1 MCYILLTITFDLI
14 CQISLILS
22 QKLFGKRLL
31 RVNGLKNIFLGFQV
45 YLMPRAEHNET
56 SLDLYKHIT
65 SSLFIIRVYYQL
77 GPVII
82 NSSIIQSVFQSSMIK
97 LSRALLQND
106 QMCLYLFTRPYTE
119 SVKAMLCM
127 RDT

>member
-1 MCYILLTITFDLI
+1 MNLE
-14 CQISLILS
+14 S
-22 QKLFGKRLL
+22 
-31 RVNGLKNIFLGFQV
+31 
-45 YLMPRAEHNET
+45 
-56 SLDLYKHIT
+56 YKHIT
-65 SSLFIIRVYYQL
+65 SSLFINRVYYQL

-82 NSSIIQSVFQSSMIK
+82 DTFIIQSFFQSGMIK

-119 SVKAMLCM
+119 SLKAMLCM